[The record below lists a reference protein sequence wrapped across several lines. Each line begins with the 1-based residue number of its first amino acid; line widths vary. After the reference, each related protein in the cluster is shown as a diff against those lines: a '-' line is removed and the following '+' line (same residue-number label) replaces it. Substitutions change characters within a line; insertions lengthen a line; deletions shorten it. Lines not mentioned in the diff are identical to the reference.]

1 MSPFQY
7 MYGSGSSKL
16 ASSNSQ
22 IQVDEEFLSSEVSSM
37 HHLAHLSDS
46 NRMNLVDALGT
57 TYIHIHIPHFYM
69 RN

>member
-7 MYGSGSSKL
+7 MYESGSSKL

-22 IQVDEEFLSSEVSSM
+22 IRVDEEFLSAEVSSM

-46 NRMNLVDALGT
+46 NRMNLVEALGA
-57 TYIHIHIPHFYM
+57 TYIHIYHTTTT
-69 RN
+69 